1 MNERQARIL
10 ELVAEAYIR
19 TARPVASAHVAE
31 RLGLSSATVRSEFGV
46 LEEEGLLHQ
55 PHTSAGRVPTA
66 EGFRR
71 YADHHLPPQPLA
83 TGVQRHLLERLQ
95 GLHGTALLRVLAGL
109 AADLS
114 GYAVVLEVATHDSV
128 HALELHLTPLAA
140 DRVLVVAVLEG
151 GMTRQW
157 VVKLDPAPD
166 EEVLD
171 DAERTLRQLTVP
183 LGEVPTALRL
193 RARQVGDELGRT
205 LDALADSW
213 PRLLPPEVISH
224 GFSLLCEEPEARDPA
239 FLRRAAQR
247 FERGAGR
254 HATPSLGPLALSFD
268 EDVAMIQADLAIA
281 RRGGW
286 LTLIGP
292 TRMRYPAAFMVA
304 DGVRRTVASLEPH
317 A

>member
-1 MNERQARIL
+1 MNERKARIL

-31 RLGLSSATVRSEFGV
+31 QLGSSSATVRSEFGV

-128 HALELHLTPLAA
+128 HALELHLTPLSV

-193 RARQVGDELGRT
+193 RAREVGEELGRT

-213 PRLLPPEVISH
+213 PRLHPPEVISH
-224 GFSLLCEEPEARDPA
+224 GFSLLFEEPEARDPA

-254 HATPSLGPLALSFD
+254 HATPSLGPLALCFD

-304 DGVRRTVASLEPH
+304 DGVRRTLASLEPH